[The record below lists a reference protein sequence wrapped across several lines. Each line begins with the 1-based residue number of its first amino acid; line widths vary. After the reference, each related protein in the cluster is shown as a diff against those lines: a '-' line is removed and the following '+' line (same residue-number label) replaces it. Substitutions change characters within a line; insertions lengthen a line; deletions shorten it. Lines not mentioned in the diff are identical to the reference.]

1 MTTPG
6 QPPFEGDSEPPTQA
20 LGERYV
26 LDQLQK
32 ARVTMHRTRVFS
44 VASMVVFL
52 GYMGFMT
59 ANLNQFL
66 QPRSAAE
73 LAGGLIAQRVTEQG
87 PQIADQ
93 IKQQLPILIGQIPD
107 YVQEQLPTYRQGL
120 EERFQSDLTAKLR
133 SGSDQVDKNMDSYLE
148 AHKDEI
154 KAALTAGK
162 DSAAVQ
168 QLGNSTSQD
177 FLSSLKT
184 TQVNGEALQSKLD
197 QSLTS
202 LSGVQKKMDRLANA
216 KDLTP
221 QEKKTRHAIA
231 IMAGTINR
239 EAPKLVPV
247 VTASNTP

>member
-6 QPPFEGDSEPPTQA
+6 LPPFEGDSEPPTQA

-32 ARVTMHRTRVFS
+32 ARVSMHRTRLFS
-44 VASMVVFL
+44 IVSMVVFL

-73 LAGGLIAQRVTEQG
+73 LADGLIAQRVNDQG
-87 PQIADQ
+87 PEIAEQ
-93 IKQQLPILIGQIPD
+93 IKQQIPILIGQIPT
-107 YVQEQLPTYRQGL
+107 YVQQQLPEYRQGL
-120 EERFQSDLTAKLR
+120 ENRFESDLTANLR
-133 SGSDQVDKNMDSYLE
+133 SGSDQVDKNMDEYLE

-162 DSAAVQ
+162 DSAAVH
-168 QLGNSTSQD
+168 QLGNSTSQE

-184 TQVNGEALQSKLD
+184 TQVNGESLQSKLD

-202 LSGVQKKMDRLANA
+202 LNGVQKKMDRLANA

-231 IMAGTINR
+231 IMTGTINR

-247 VTASNTP
+247 VTASSAP